1 MGGLLG
7 GGGGGGRGGKRY
19 ERYVGPL
26 SQVIGG
32 PPPPLPTPMKYYHF
46 FLDPICIYLYI
57 IYDEFS
63 LCNRVYTNFNMFKL

>member
-1 MGGLLG
+1 MDYWG
-7 GGGGGGRGGKRY
+7 GGGGGGGGAK
-19 ERYVGPL
+19 GMKGMLAPSL
-26 SQVIGG
+26 KLLGG
-32 PPPPLPTPMKYYHF
+32 PPPLPTPMKYYHF